1 MNTTNILLATTSLLI
16 VVAFVLSLGTLK
28 KDSSTDE
35 ARKQREEL
43 ALELAK
49 LQAETDAL
57 RQTSIYK
64 PTYAPTQAPPVA
76 PAPEAAT
83 SDLSDEQ
90 TRQIEELQKQ
100 LAEERED
107 KNKAVEN
114 AEKAEEETLHFMRE
128 QTREVQREDRKKNR
142 IRMALKMGTVGTV
155 NTEYGYITFTP
166 ENGRSFQ
173 TGQELGIRRQSGVL
187 GRVVVSRQ
195 QGDQYA
201 ADIKPNAYAGG
212 LPPVIVGDE
221 LIMLPDDYNTPVE

>member
-28 KDSSTDE
+28 KDSSSDE

-43 ALELAK
+43 AIELAK

-57 RQTSIYK
+57 RQTSIYQ
-64 PTYAPTQAPPVA
+64 PTYVATQAPASTPA
-76 PAPEAAT
+76 PAAET
-83 SDLSDEQ
+83 SDLSDEMN
-90 TRQIEELQKQ
+90 RKIEELQKQ

-128 QTREVQREDRKKNR
+128 QTREVQQEDRKKKR
-142 IRMALKMGTVGTV
+142 IRMALKMGTVDSV

-166 ENGRSFQ
+166 ESGMTFQ
-173 TGQELGIRRQSGVL
+173 TGQELGVRRQSGVL

-201 ADIKPNAYAGG
+201 ADMKPNAYAGG
-212 LPPVIVGDE
+212 LPPITVGDE
-221 LIMLPDDYNTPVE
+221 LIKLPDDYNAPVE

>member
-43 ALELAK
+43 AIELAK

-57 RQTSIYK
+57 RQTPIYQ
-64 PTYAPTQAPPVA
+64 PNYTPTQAPSLT
-76 PAPEAAT
+76 PAPSAAT

-114 AEKAEEETLHFMRE
+114 AEKAQEETLHFMGE
-128 QTREVQREDRKKNR
+128 QTREFQREERKKNR

-166 ENGRSFQ
+166 ESGMTFQ

-201 ADIKPNAYAGG
+201 ADMKPNAYAGG
-212 LPPVIVGDE
+212 LPPITIGDE
-221 LIMLPDDYNTPVE
+221 LIMLPDEYNVPVE